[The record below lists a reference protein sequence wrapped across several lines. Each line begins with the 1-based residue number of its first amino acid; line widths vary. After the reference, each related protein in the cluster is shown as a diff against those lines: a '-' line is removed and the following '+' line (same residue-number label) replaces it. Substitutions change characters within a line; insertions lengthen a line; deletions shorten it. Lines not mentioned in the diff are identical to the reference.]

1 MTCPLINKE
10 IEDCTGCPH
19 YRLYESER
27 EPIKECKIEKF
38 EDSPWMVV
46 ALIMR
51 HLDFNEGLWR

>member
-51 HLDFNEGLWR
+51 H